1 MSQCG
6 YGYSRS
12 EVVDIASEY
21 AVSLCKRDSKHPL
34 SLKWFHGFMSRW
46 PELKLL
52 KPLGLEQQRAR
63 ATTIEGVSRYYQEL
77 GSILDKYSLKDS
89 PERIYNVDEKG
100 LYTSHTA
107 PAIVTSCDFKP
118 QAVTSGSR
126 SLMTVIG
133 CGNILPFLFSQVQE
147 CDQNCWSE
155 QRLALMV
162 LCQKQ
167 DGVTVLYSGD
177 TLSNIY

>member
-52 KPLGLEQQRAR
+52 KPRGLEQQRAR

-133 CGNILPFLFSQVQE
+133 CGN
-147 CDQNCWSE
+147 
-155 QRLALMV
+155 
-162 LCQKQ
+162 
-167 DGVTVLYSGD
+167 
-177 TLSNIY
+177 TLG